1 MSDIRNAFR
10 AMKAAPVVSLV
21 AILSL
26 ALGIGANTA
35 IFSILDSLMMRSL
48 PVSEPQRLV
57 TITRGSWTNPIWEQV
72 RDRSHL
78 FDGAFAWS
86 STRFN
91 LASSGQTELV
101 DGIWAGGSYFEVL
114 GVPSILGRTLTAAD
128 DRRGGG
134 PDGPVAVISYSFWQ
148 RRFSGAAD
156 VIGRS
161 LTVERV
167 PFTIVGVTPP
177 TFFGTDVGRTFDVVI
192 PLGTEPLIRGRESS
206 LDRRSSWWLSIML
219 RLKPD
224 QSLSSATATLRGV
237 QPQIR
242 DATMPQDWREQ
253 DKANYLSEAFVLET
267 ATNGT
272 SGLRQRYQRPLTTI
286 MVVVGLVLL
295 DRVREHRQPPHGARR
310 RAAARTEPA
319 ARAGRVALAPRAP
332 AARREPRRIRARRA
346 ARPCVRAMGQPAAR
360 AAAFNQRQPGVSGSV
375 SGLAR
380 SRLHRSCRHTD
391 GSAVWNRAGAP
402 GYASATERGA

>member
-10 AMKAAPVVSLV
+10 AIKAAPVVSLV

-48 PVSEPQRLV
+48 PVSEAQRLV

-72 RDRSHL
+72 RDRAHL

-86 STRFN
+86 SGRFN
-91 LASSGQTELV
+91 LASGGQTELV

-177 TFFGTDVGRTFDVVI
+177 SFFGTDVGRTFDM
-192 PLGTEPLIRGRESS
+192 GS
-206 LDRRSSWWLSIML
+206 RSAPS
-219 RLKPD
+219 RC
-224 QSLSSATATLRGV
+224 
-237 QPQIR
+237 
-242 DATMPQDWREQ
+242 
-253 DKANYLSEAFVLET
+253 FV
-267 ATNGT
+267 
-272 SGLRQRYQRPLTTI
+272 
-286 MVVVGLVLL
+286 
-295 DRVREHRQPPHGARR
+295 ARK
-310 RAAARTEPA
+310 
-319 ARAGRVALAPRAP
+319 
-332 AARREPRRIRARRA
+332 
-346 ARPCVRAMGQPAAR
+346 
-360 AAAFNQRQPGVSGSV
+360 
-375 SGLAR
+375 AR
-380 SRLHRSCRHTD
+380 SIADR
-391 GSAVWNRAGAP
+391 P
-402 GYASATERGA
+402 GG

>member
-1 MSDIRNAFR
+1 MSDIRNASR

-48 PVSEPQRLV
+48 PVSEPRRLA

-72 RDRSHL
+72 RDRQHL

-91 LASSGQTELV
+91 LASSGQTEFV

-114 GVPSILGRTLTAAD
+114 GVSAILGRTLTAAD

-134 PDGPVAVISYSFWQ
+134 PDGPVAVISYGFWQ

-177 TFFGTDVGRTFDVVI
+177 
-192 PLGTEPLIRGRESS
+192 
-206 LDRRSSWWLSIML
+206 RSSE
-219 RLKPD
+219 P
-224 QSLSSATATLRGV
+224 
-237 QPQIR
+237 
-242 DATMPQDWREQ
+242 
-253 DKANYLSEAFVLET
+253 
-267 ATNGT
+267 T
-272 SGLRQRYQRPLTTI
+272 S
-286 MVVVGLVLL
+286 
-295 DRVREHRQPPHGARR
+295 
-310 RAAARTEPA
+310 
-319 ARAGRVALAPRAP
+319 AGR
-332 AARREPRRIRARRA
+332 
-346 ARPCVRAMGQPAAR
+346 
-360 AAAFNQRQPGVSGSV
+360 S
-375 SGLAR
+375 
-380 SRLHRSCRHTD
+380 T
-391 GSAVWNRAGAP
+391 W
-402 GYASATERGA
+402 